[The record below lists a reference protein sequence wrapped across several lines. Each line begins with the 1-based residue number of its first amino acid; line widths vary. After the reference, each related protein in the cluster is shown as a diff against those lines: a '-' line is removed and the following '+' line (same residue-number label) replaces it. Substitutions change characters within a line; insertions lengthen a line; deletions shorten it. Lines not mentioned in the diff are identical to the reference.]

1 MTISAEEYAFL
12 NNLEKVVASWL
23 VKRGIAFQT
32 QAPMFGGIGELGSA
46 TVDFILVERNV
57 AIRTMGRYW
66 HSGLGV
72 NARDLLGR
80 EKLAEAGYTIVD
92 VWEDDINHNLDAT
105 MELAIAGQ
113 EMLK

>member
-1 MTISAEEYAFL
+1 MQDANIYFLL
-12 NNLEKVVASWL
+12 NNLERIVYNWL
-23 VKRGIAFQT
+23 IKHSISFQT

-46 TVDFILVERNV
+46 TVDFILVKRNIV
-57 AIRTMGRYW
+57 LRCMGTFW

-80 EKLAEAGYTIVD
+80 EKLAEAGFTVID
-92 VWEDDINHNLDAT
+92 VWEDDINRNLETT

>member
-1 MTISAEEYAFL
+1 MTLDIFL
-12 NNLEKVVASWL
+12 NNLEKIVYGWL
-23 VKRGIAFQT
+23 IKHSILFTA

-46 TVDFILVERNV
+46 TVDFILTARNV
-57 AIRTMGRYW
+57 AIRTMGGYW
-66 HSGLGV
+66 HTGLET

-80 EKLAEAGYTIVD
+80 EKLAEAGYTVVD
-92 VWEDDINHNLDAT
+92 VWEDDINHNLDAV

>member
-1 MTISAEEYAFL
+1 MTLDIFL
-12 NNLEKVVASWL
+12 NNLEKIVYGWL
-23 VKRGIAFQT
+23 IKHSILFTA

-46 TVDFILVERNV
+46 TVDFILTARNV
-57 AIRTMGRYW
+57 AIRTMGGYW
-66 HSGLGV
+66 HTGLET

-80 EKLAEAGYTIVD
+80 EKLAEAGYTVVD
-92 VWEDDINHNLDAT
+92 VWEDDINRNLETT

>member
-32 QAPMFGGIGELGSA
+32 QAPMFGIGELGSA

-80 EKLAEAGYTIVD
+80 EKLTEAGYTVVD
-92 VWEDDINHNLDAT
+92 VWEENLTAGKINST
-105 MELAIAGQ
+105 MELAIQGQ
-113 EMLK
+113 EMLT